1 MNHESVNKLTLIK
14 SEINK
19 KILSLNLNDY
29 FPNIIAVSKTFPLH
43 IIEPLIQNGHTHF
56 GENKVQE
63 ALIKWESIKQKN
75 KELKLHMLGKLQT
88 NKVKFAVGFFD
99 YLHSVD
105 NIKLAEK
112 IANEQQKNNLKPKI
126 FLQINI
132 GNEEQKSGVSL
143 NNLKELYELSVND
156 FNLNVIGLMCLPPEN
171 KDPKEYFS
179 KTKQLNDEL
188 KLDQLSMG
196 MSSDYLKA
204 IEFKSTY
211 LRIGSKIF
219 GERN

>member
-1 MNHESVNKLTLIK
+1 MHQSINNLNIIKTQILEVIKKSNMENKLPT
-14 SEINK
+14 
-19 KILSLNLNDY
+19 
-29 FPNIIAVSKTFPLH
+29 IIAISKTFP
-43 IIEPLIQNGHTHF
+43 IEKIQPLIEFGHIHF

-63 ALIKWESIKQKN
+63 ATLKWSNIKSQNNDI
-75 KELKLHMLGKLQT
+75 KLHLVGKLQT
-88 NKVKFAVGFFD
+88 NKVKFAVGLFD

-105 NIKLAEK
+105 NIRLAEK
-112 IANEQQKNNLKPKI
+112 IAKEQQKNNFKPKI

-143 NNLKELYELSVND
+143 SNLKELYMLSVKD

-196 MSSDYLKA
+196 MSTDYLKA
-204 IEFKSTY
+204 IEFKTTY

-219 GERN
+219 GARN

>member
-1 MNHESVNKLTLIK
+1 M
-14 SEINK
+14 
-19 KILSLNLNDY
+19 NLNDY

>member
-1 MNHESVNKLTLIK
+1 MSHKIIENINLIK
-14 SEINK
+14 KDIRLKNEK
-19 KILSLNLNDY
+19 V
-29 FPNIIAVSKTFPLH
+29 NIIAVSKTFSLEN
-43 IIEPLIQNGHTHF
+43 IKPLIDHGHIHF

-63 ALIKWESIKQKN
+63 ALTKWESIKQKN

-88 NKVKFAVGFFD
+88 NKVKFAVGLFD

-143 NNLKELYELSVND
+143 NNLKELYELSVKD

>member
-1 MNHESVNKLTLIK
+1 MNF
-14 SEINK
+14 
-19 KILSLNLNDY
+19 NDY
-29 FPNIIAVSKTFPLH
+29 FPNIIAVSKTFPLN
-43 IIEPLIQNGHTHF
+43 IIEPLIQNGHKHF

-63 ALIKWESIKQKN
+63 ALTKWESIKQKN
-75 KELKLHMLGKLQT
+75 KKLKLHMLGRLQT
-88 NKVKFAVGFFD
+88 NKVKFAVTLFD

-112 IANEQQKNNLKPKI
+112 IANEQQKNNSKPKI

-143 NNLKELYELSVND
+143 NNLKELYELSVKD

-188 KLDQLSMG
+188 KLNQLSMG
-196 MSSDYLKA
+196 MSTDYLKA

-219 GERN
+219 GARN